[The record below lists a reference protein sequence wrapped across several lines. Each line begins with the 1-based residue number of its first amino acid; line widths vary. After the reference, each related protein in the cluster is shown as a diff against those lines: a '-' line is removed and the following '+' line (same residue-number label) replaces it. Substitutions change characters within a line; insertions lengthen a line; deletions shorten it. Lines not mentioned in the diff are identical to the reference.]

1 MTTEMMTMEDLVVTE
16 VRLIEARQ
24 GEIMEIARMNVPIA
38 DQLIIKTPMIV
49 DLGQKTERILEDLT
63 KLVGN
68 LSRQVSHSHLL
79 KNYPK
84 QRKTIVLYT
93 KISLLK
99 RRRIEKA
106 DQNLMLQMLQMQV
119 SLQWIQN
126 VLVEK
131 KVHQ

>member
-1 MTTEMMTMEDLVVTE
+1 MTTEKMTTEDQVVTE
-16 VRLIEARQ
+16 AGLTEVRQ
-24 GEIMEIARMNVPIA
+24 GEIMEVTRMNVPIT
-38 DQLIIKTPMIV
+38 DPLIIKTPMIV
-49 DLGQKTERILEDLT
+49 DLGQKTERILGNL
-63 KLVGN
+63 KMSVGN
-68 LSRQVSHSHLL
+68 LIRQVFHSHLL

-84 QRKTIVLYT
+84 QRIMIVLYT

-99 RRRIEKA
+99 RRRIVKA
-106 DQNLMLQMLQMQV
+106 DQNLMFQMLQMQV